1 LNSKNNKE
9 LKKPELVVGAGD
21 MEKLKVAAHFG
32 ADSIYCGAS
41 DFSLRARG
49 KNFSRE
55 ELAYAA
61 DYLHRLGVKLYITVN
76 AIIHEDRLEELD
88 DYLLFIDSINA
99 DAVIFSDMAVLAS
112 ARRLKIKPKL
122 HLSTQASAANSRAI
136 EFYRSNGVSRVNLA
150 RECSLAEIEKMPR
163 FDDIS
168 IEAFIHGAMCM
179 SYSGRCLLSNFLASR
194 GANDGACAQAC
205 RWKYFVSEEKRPGEY
220 MPIIENFEGEGS
232 YIFNSRDLMAL
243 NLLPQLYAAG
253 VAAFKIEGR
262 IKGPHYIGLVTRAYR
277 AAFDLF
283 YKSLSCGAGFNLP
296 AHIYESLASVSNRGY
311 ISGFYLNKI
320 TPDGHNYQSSDYIKT
335 YRLVG
340 VVKSRV
346 SPDEYLISVKNNI
359 TAGRAYEFITPEA
372 IFSADISM
380 MKTAEG
386 EIKPKASN
394 PNEVV
399 ISISAAPGAPALSEF
414 DLIRE
419 RNSD

>member
-1 LNSKNNKE
+1 MNSKNNKE